1 MSFGKV
7 FFARNNTGVKL
18 GFTNLINIDTS
29 VKRLDISHI
38 PQDFTLCNYILV
50 SRPKHIK
57 FQISREI
64 SHKKIHRD
72 LYDISDYTISRLCDK
87 YEESDENLNLYMNSD
102 YYRYREYFDNIID
115 KKYNINKYSK

>member
-7 FFARNNTGVKL
+7 FFARNKTGVKL

-29 VKRLDISHI
+29 IKRLDISHI
-38 PQDFTLCNYILV
+38 PQEFILCNYILV

-57 FQISREI
+57 FKISREI

-72 LYDISDYTISRLCDK
+72 LYNISDYTISRICDK
-87 YEESDENLNLYMNSD
+87 YRESDENLNLYMNS
-102 YYRYREYFDNIID
+102 YYSRYKEYFDYIIH
-115 KKYNINKYSK
+115 KNYNRNK